1 MVHPALLDGVGYVLI
16 DPESLTH
23 STDQT
28 KLDSMEYCPLR
39 CSMVVQY
46 HPALLKGVGSVR
58 IDPEDL
64 THLTDLT

>member
-1 MVHPALLDGVGYVLI
+1 
-16 DPESLTH
+16 
-23 STDQT
+23 
-28 KLDSMEYCPLR
+28 
-39 CSMVVQY
+39 MVVQY